1 MLNEQCQS
9 LTPSGVLQVYQ
20 QVLNEQCQSLTP
32 SGVLQVYQQVL
43 NETCQS
49 LTPSGVLQV
58 YQQVLNETCQSLT
71 PSGVLQVYQ
80 QVLNET
86 CQSLTPSGVLQVYQ
100 QVLNEKCQSL
110 TPGVVLQ
117 VYQQVLNEQCQSLM
131 ESLVSSIAADRSAME
146 NVTSNGDVNKLMY
159 RVNGV
164 RHHSS
169 FSPLLVLQHMCK
181 SHINHGIVCFNV
193 GVVLQRQ
200 LCCVVKFYIS
210 TRVDIPM
217 HFLENN
223 YRCNLIHIKLATLL
237 LAL

>member
-20 QVLNEQCQSLTP
+20 QVLNEQCQSL
-32 SGVLQVYQQVL
+32 
-43 NETCQS
+43 
-49 LTPSGVLQV
+49 
-58 YQQVLNETCQSLT
+58 
-71 PSGVLQVYQ
+71 
-80 QVLNET
+80 
-86 CQSLTPSGVLQVYQ
+86 
-100 QVLNEKCQSL
+100 
-110 TPGVVLQ
+110 
-117 VYQQVLNEQCQSLM
+117 M
-131 ESLVSSIAADRSAME
+131 ESLVSSIAADRTAME

-164 RHHSS
+164 RHQSSS
-169 FSPLLVLQHMCK
+169 FSPLMVLQNMCK
-181 SHINHGIVCFNV
+181 SHINHGIVCLNV

-200 LCCVVKFYIS
+200 LCCVVKFNIS